1 MVRASCLHKV
11 YLTQAEL
18 AVIMKIFT
26 IGHSNHTI
34 ETFIELL
41 HQHQVTALADVRSS
55 PYSRRFPQFNQS
67 ALKTALKTANI
78 AYVPLGDNLGARPR
92 NRDCYINGMARY
104 DLIAATEAFK
114 IGLNRLIQGSEKY
127 QISLM
132 CAEQDPIV
140 CHRAI
145 LICPHLKNAG
155 LEIYHIHKNGDLES
169 NEDLENRVL
178 KQNHLYKLS
187 KLSADLQSPVK
198 QLSLFDLRP
207 IQTIEKPLSRAELVE
222 KAYQLQSEKVAY
234 TETTDD
240 D

>member
-1 MVRASCLHKV
+1 
-11 YLTQAEL
+11 
-18 AVIMKIFT
+18 MKTFT
-26 IGHSNHTI
+26 IGHSNHAI

-67 ALKTALKTANI
+67 ALKAALKTANI

-92 NRDCYINGMARY
+92 DKNCYVDGMARY

-114 IGLNRLIQGSEKY
+114 IGLNRLIQGSQKY

-155 LEIYHIHKNGDLES
+155 LEIHHIHKNGDLET

-178 KQNHLYKLS
+178 KQNNLYKSLAE
-187 KLSADLQSPVK
+187 LENPVK
-198 QLSLFDLRP
+198 QLSLFDLQP
-207 IQTIEKPLSRAELVE
+207 TQTLEKPLSRAELVE

-234 TETTDD
+234 TETTDND
-240 D
+240 DE

>member
-1 MVRASCLHKV
+1 
-11 YLTQAEL
+11 
-18 AVIMKIFT
+18 MKTFT
-26 IGHSNHTI
+26 IGHSNHPI

-67 ALKTALKTANI
+67 ALKAALKTANI

-92 NRDCYINGMARY
+92 DRNCYVEGMARY

-155 LEIYHIHKNGDLES
+155 LEIKHIHKNGDLEA

-178 KQNHLYKLS
+178 KQNNLYKL
-187 KLSADLQSPVK
+187 LTELQSPVK
-198 QLSLFDLRP
+198 QLSLFDLQP
-207 IQTIEKPLSRAELVE
+207 IQTLEKPLSRAELVE

-234 TETTDD
+234 TEITDHEE
-240 D
+240 